1 MVKGPNS
8 IKVLGLISAGHFVSH
23 FYYLVLPPL
32 FPLLRDVYGVGY
44 TELGFVVMV
53 SSLAN
58 TLTAAPVGVLVD
70 RYGARKILIAGL
82 AVEGIA
88 FTLIPV
94 FPSYTALLILMVV
107 VGVSNS
113 VFHPANYSILDAMI
127 KDAHMGRAFSVHSFG
142 GYLGAAVA
150 PVTIVFVTTISD
162 WQTAVLL
169 SGLVGLVMAAVMYV
183 SRSALPG
190 VRQVESRTD
199 PVEDASRTG
208 AMRLLSSAPIV
219 LGLLFFA
226 VLSMAEYGISDF
238 GVSSLHLIY
247 AVPLTTATIALSAFL
262 FASPVG
268 VLLGGWL
275 ADSSHRHDLIAAV
288 CMVTFAICIGAT
300 AVFDLSW
307 KTVIVLFAAAGLAAG
322 LVAPSR
328 DLIIRRVT
336 PPRDIGKVFGFVA
349 AGFNIGGII
358 APPLF
363 GFLLDHADPHIVF
376 VLAAV
381 FGVTAAL
388 VGLATTRAG
397 ASRTILAPEQLH

>member
-1 MVKGPNS
+1 MKGPNS

-53 SSLAN
+53 NSLAN

-70 RYGARKILIAGL
+70 RYGARKILVAGL
-82 AVEGIA
+82 AVEGLA

-94 FPSYTALLILMVV
+94 FPSYTALLILMAVA
-107 VGVSNS
+107 GISNS
-113 VFHPANYSILDAMI
+113 VFHPANYSLLDTMV
-127 KDAHMGRAFSVHSFG
+127 KDAQMGRAFSVHSFG

-150 PVTIVFVTTISD
+150 PVTVIFVTTISD

-169 SGLVGLVMAAVMYV
+169 SGLGGLVMAAVMFM
-183 SRSALPG
+183 SSSDFPS
-190 VRQVESRTD
+190 VRQVESRTA
-199 PVEDASRTG
+199 PVEG
-208 AMRLLSSAPIV
+208 APRAGTLRVLFSAPIV

-275 ADSSHRHDLIAAV
+275 ADSCQRHDRVAAV
-288 CMVTFAICIGAT
+288 CMLTFAICIGAT
-300 AVFDLSW
+300 AVFELSW
-307 KTVIVLFAAAGLAAG
+307 ETVIVLFAAAGLAAG
-322 LVAPSR
+322 IVAPSR

-336 PPRDIGKVFGFVA
+336 PPGDIGKVFGFVA

-363 GFLLDHADPHIVF
+363 GLLLDHADPRIVF
-376 VLAAV
+376 ALAAV
-381 FGVTAAL
+381 FGIMAAL
-388 VGLATTRAG
+388 VGLATSRAG
-397 ASRTILAPEQLH
+397 AGRAIVAPERLH